1 MGPLIALEETV
12 TVLNR
17 DAVPKG
23 RVIFNAIGGAGTLN
37 NPYAQ
42 FAYKGKSRDELVVE
56 YAPLVKQIA
65 NRLAARLPEN
75 LSRDD
80 LIQAGMIGLLDAIEK
95 YDPTRE
101 AQFRTYAEFRIR
113 GAMLDDLRATDWIP
127 RSVRDNADRITK
139 AVKALQSE
147 LGRQPEEAEIAQ
159 RLGISLAEY
168 HDLLL
173 KSRTAPL
180 LAIEDLGHSTDG
192 EDTGNIFDVL
202 EDPHC
207 EDPLEALGLKDL
219 QANITAAIKELPER
233 EQLVLSLYYDEE
245 LNLKEIGAVLKI
257 TESRA
262 SQIRT
267 QAILRL
273 RNAVEDTASSELLS
287 RLLGRREVD

>member
-1 MGPLIALEETV
+1 M
-12 TVLNR
+12 
-17 DAVPKG
+17 
-23 RVIFNAIGGAGTLN
+23 N

-42 FAYKGKSRDELVVE
+42 LAFKGKSREELVLD

-65 NRLAARLPEN
+65 NRLGARLPDN
-75 LSRDD
+75 LQRDD

-95 YDPTRE
+95 YDPARE

-127 RSVRDNADRITK
+127 RSVRENADKITS
-139 AVKALQSE
+139 AVKGLQSE
-147 LGRQPEEAEIAQ
+147 LGRQPEEKEIAE
-159 RLGISLAEY
+159 RLGVSLDQY

-180 LAIEDLGHSTDG
+180 LAIEDLRHSTDG
-192 EDTGNIFDVL
+192 EESGNIFDIL
-202 EDPHC
+202 EDTSC
-207 EDPLEALGLKDL
+207 NDPLEALGLQDL
-219 QANITAAIKELPER
+219 QERLANGIRNLPER
-233 EQLVLSLYYDEE
+233 EQMVLSLYYDEE
-245 LNLKEIGAVLKI
+245 LNLKEIGAVLNI

-273 RNAVEDTASSELLS
+273 RNEIKDNASNDLLHKFLS
-287 RLLGRREVD
+287 RRSVD